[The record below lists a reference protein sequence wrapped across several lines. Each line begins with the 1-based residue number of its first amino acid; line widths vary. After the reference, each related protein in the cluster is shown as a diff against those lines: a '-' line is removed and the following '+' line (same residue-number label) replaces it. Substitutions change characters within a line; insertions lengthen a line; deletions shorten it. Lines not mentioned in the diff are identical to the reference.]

1 MDPLTDILT
10 RAGVRSTLGARI
22 DAGSDWGWWAE
33 QASDAAFHAV
43 TAGTAWVSVAGA
55 EPVELMPGDVVLLPH
70 GTAHVLGSDR
80 AAVERTTAT
89 RFDGAEQTGPGA
101 IRIGTGETRTQILCA
116 HYTHD
121 PAVETDVLGLLP
133 DVVLIRAAS
142 APSLSSAIR
151 LIALELT
158 DPQLASEVV
167 VNRLVDVLLVQI
179 LRAWVAAQPEA
190 ALPSWLSG
198 LRDPV
203 VRAAVSEI
211 HADPAQPWTTATL
224 ASAVAVSRAT
234 LARRFA
240 AAVGESPGAYLTR
253 WRMDLAAQ
261 RLRDTDDPI
270 DAIASGVGYTSVYA
284 FSRAFRRSRSVP
296 PGRFRAL
303 ARA

>member
-1 MDPLTDILT
+1 MDPLADILT

-80 AAVERTTAT
+80 GAVERTTAT
-89 RFDGAEQTGPGA
+89 RFDGAEEAGPGV
-101 IRIGTGETRTQILCA
+101 IRIGIGETRTQIVCA

-121 PAVETDVLGLLP
+121 PAVETDVLALLP

-151 LIALELT
+151 LIGLELT

-179 LRAWVAAQPEA
+179 LRAWLAAQPEA

-203 VRAAVSEI
+203 VRAAVSEL
-211 HADPAQPWTTATL
+211 HADPAGPWTTATL

-234 LARRFA
+234 LSRRFA

-284 FSRAFRRSRSVP
+284 FNRAFSRARSVP
-296 PGRFRAL
+296 PGRFRTL